1 MRLVIK
7 FACVADGVNLRVWEP
22 VDRKTIA
29 EFIYLEIGE
38 KGTKKSDE
46 FTIRVATPQ
55 GLKNISANEGIIAER
70 PLVIMDEYNFS
81 ELWKWLECIVSS
93 CEGDTWL
100 QCVEYLRRYF
110 DWEYDNYKHN

>member
-38 KGTKKSDE
+38 KGTKKSDG

-55 GLKNISANEGIIAER
+55 GLKIFQLMKVLLQKDLWLLWMNIISLSYGNG
-70 PLVIMDEYNFS
+70 LNV
-81 ELWKWLECIVSS
+81 
-93 CEGDTWL
+93 
-100 QCVEYLRRYF
+100 
-110 DWEYDNYKHN
+110 